1 MILLMSNQGKPWLN
15 NSGCPDPTFY
25 EVMKRVQKEQ
35 RWVNRVDEDAHTV
48 ITTIKNI
55 LDLAGF
61 ELVDRIQ
68 IRHKKTGK
76 YFR

>member
-1 MILLMSNQGKPWLN
+1 MSNQGKPWLN
-15 NSGCPDPTFY
+15 NSGCPDSTFY

-35 RWVNRVDEDAHTV
+35 REVNRVDDDAHTV

-76 YFR
+76 YYR